1 MKSAYFIPLYAIF
14 QAMKVFVGFKGKYCS
29 FKTNEDSL

>member
-1 MKSAYFIPLYAIF
+1 MKTAYFIPLYVIF
-14 QAMKVFVGFKGKYCS
+14 QVMKVFVGFKGAILS